1 MRASR
6 LIPLVVAFS
15 LFLTSV
21 VYACSGL
28 SSMAMVSMS
37 SAGMDDGAM
46 NQRPCNNHKQDFC
59 KLVRD
64 QMLSIQALS
73 SRAEMAVHVATIL
86 QFTHIEL
93 PPTIDL
99 FVMGAPPGSVSNPV
113 FRFSFPFTSQ
123 VLRI

>member
-15 LFLTSV
+15 LLFTSV

-28 SSMAMVSMS
+28 GSMAMISMF
-37 SAGMDDGAM
+37 AGMDDASMERG
-46 NQRPCNNHKQDFC
+46 PCSEHRQDIC
-59 KLVRD
+59 KSVRD
-64 QMLSIQALS
+64 QMLSLQALS
-73 SRAEMAVHVATIL
+73 SRAEMAVQVTAIL
-86 QFTHIEL
+86 QFTHLEL
-93 PPTIDL
+93 PAAVDRFAT
-99 FVMGAPPGSVSNPV
+99 GAPPGAVSNPV